1 MHHLRVSLAAS
12 RRECGRSYLTFL
24 KLQLLDCCYVISS
37 VPLSQWGKFIPAY
50 EEIHK

>member
-1 MHHLRVSLAAS
+1 MRHLRVSLAAS
-12 RRECGRSYLTFL
+12 CRECGRSYLTFL

-37 VPLSQWGKFIPAY
+37 VPSSNGAKFIPAY